1 MNVDENSLKY
11 IDKDGNYFTGD
22 WGWIGDVEFNQSA
35 DGTVI
40 MYPVMRASG
49 MNGVDGSASANNN
62 WGDHVWGNPSKAANG
77 STKYTFR
84 ELLLLGGDWGGVYCG
99 ISCLYGYYALSN
111 SGWDCASRSV

>member
-11 IDKDGNYFTGD
+11 IDKDGNYFAGD

-49 MNGVDGSASANNN
+49 MNGVDGSASANSN
-62 WGDHVWGNPSKAANG
+62 WGDYVWGNPSKAANG

-84 ELLLLGGDWGGVYCG
+84 ELLLLGDCWYGGNCG
-99 ISCLYGYYALSN
+99 ISCLHSHYSLSA
-111 SGWDCASRSV
+111 SRWHFASRSV

>member
-11 IDKDGNYFTGD
+11 INKDGNYFAGD

-49 MNGVDGSASANNN
+49 MNGVDGSASANSN
-62 WGDHVWGNPSKAANG
+62 WGDNVWGNPSKAANG

-84 ELLLLGGDWGGVYCG
+84 ELLPLGGYGHGSYYG
-99 ISCLYGYYALSN
+99 ISCLNGYNALSH
-111 SGWDCASRSV
+111 SYWDCASRSV

>member
-62 WGDHVWGNPSKAANG
+62 WGDYVWGNPSKAANG

-84 ELLLLGGDWGGVYCG
+84 ELLLLGNYWSGSHCGV
-99 ISCLYGYYALSN
+99 SCLNSSNTLSN
-111 SGWDCASRSV
+111 SSWNCASRSV

>member
-49 MNGVDGSASANNN
+49 MNGVDGSASVNNN

-84 ELLLLGGDWGGVYCG
+84 ELLLLGNGWGGNYGG
-99 ISCLYGYYALSN
+99 ISCLYGNGALSD
-111 SGWDCASRSV
+111 GYWYYASRSV

>member
-11 IDKDGNYFTGD
+11 IDKDGNYFAGD

-49 MNGVDGSASANNN
+49 MNGVDGSASANSN

-84 ELLLLGGDWGGVYCG
+84 ELLLLGGDGLGNYYG
-99 ISCLYGYYALSN
+99 ISVLHGGCTLSYGA
-111 SGWDCASRSV
+111 WHCASRSV

>member
-84 ELLLLGGDWGGVYCG
+84 ELLLLGSLGGGSHCG
-99 ISCLYGYYALSN
+99 FSSLYGHGSLSH
-111 SGWDCASRSV
+111 SSWRCASRSV

>member
-84 ELLLLGGDWGGVYCG
+84 ELLLLGVYGGGCACG
-99 ISCLYGYYALSN
+99 ISCLYGGGSLSLG
-111 SGWDCASRSV
+111 SWDYASRSV

>member
-84 ELLLLGGDWGGVYCG
+84 ELLLLGSGFGSYCG
-99 ISCLYGYYALSN
+99 ISCLHGGVALSN
-111 SGWDCASRSV
+111 SGWSYASRSV

>member
-11 IDKDGNYFTGD
+11 IDKDGNYFTRD

-62 WGDHVWGNPSKAANG
+62 WGDYVWGNPSKAENG

-84 ELLLLGGDWGGVYCG
+84 ELLLLGSNGHGGHYGV
-99 ISCLYGYYALSN
+99 SCLHSGCTLSH
-111 SGWDCASRSV
+111 SYWRYASRSV

>member
-11 IDKDGNYFTGD
+11 IDKDGNYFTGE

-62 WGDHVWGNPSKAANG
+62 WGDYVWGFPSKAANG

-84 ELLLLGGDWGGVYCG
+84 ELLLLSCWNGNGCG
-99 ISCLYGYYALSN
+99 ISFLYGSYALSG
-111 SGWDCASRSV
+111 SGWYCASRSV

>member
-11 IDKDGNYFTGD
+11 IDKDGKYFTGE

-62 WGDHVWGNPSKAANG
+62 WGDYVWGNPSKAANG
-77 STKYTFR
+77 STKYSFR
-84 ELLLLGGDWGGVYCG
+84 ELLLLGSRGDGNLCG
-99 ISCLYGYYALSN
+99 ISCLVGSYALSFG
-111 SGWDCASRSV
+111 SWSCASRSV

>member
-49 MNGVDGSASANNN
+49 MNGVDGSSSANNN
-62 WGDHVWGNPSKAANG
+62 WGDHVWGNPSKAENG

-84 ELLLLGGDWGGVYCG
+84 ELLHLGGNWLGGNYG
-99 ISCLYGYYALSN
+99 ISSLSSSGALS
-111 SGWDCASRSV
+111 GGYWDYASRSV

>member
-11 IDKDGNYFTGD
+11 IDKDGNYFAGD

-49 MNGVDGSASANNN
+49 MNGVDGSASANSN
-62 WGDHVWGNPSKAANG
+62 WGDYVWGNPSKAANG

-84 ELLLLGGDWGGVYCG
+84 ELLLLGNYWSGNLCG
-99 ISCLYGYYALSN
+99 ISYLSSLAALSYGYWYY
-111 SGWDCASRSV
+111 ASRSV

>member
-62 WGDHVWGNPSKAANG
+62 WGDYVWGNPSKAANG

-84 ELLLLGGDWGGVYCG
+84 ELLLLGVRYGNGCG
-99 ISCLYGYYALSN
+99 ISYLAGDYALS
-111 SGWDCASRSV
+111 SSLWRCASRSV

>member
-11 IDKDGNYFTGD
+11 IDKDGNYFTED

-62 WGDHVWGNPSKAANG
+62 WGDYVWGNPSKAANG

-84 ELLLLGGDWGGVYCG
+84 ELLLLGHGYGNLCG
-99 ISCLYGYYALSN
+99 ISCLYSYYALS
-111 SGWDCASRSV
+111 SSYWGYASRSV

>member
-11 IDKDGNYFTGD
+11 IDKDGNYFAGD

-49 MNGVDGSASANNN
+49 MNGVDGSASANSN

-84 ELLLLGGDWGGVYCG
+84 ELLLLGVAWYGGCG
-99 ISCLYGYYALSN
+99 ISCLNGHYALSHCLW
-111 SGWDCASRSV
+111 GYASRSV